1 MATSSSPT
9 SKKKRASTPARKAAA
24 KAEPTD
30 APEGATKKKSARA
43 AVGAARAKAPATRRR
58 ATADDGAAT
67 PAAKKSREGAG
78 GVPRSLVIVE
88 SPTKSRTL
96 TKFLG
101 RGFTVM
107 ASNGHIMDLPKSK
120 LGVDLDNDFEPEY
133 VPIRSKTQALAKIKT
148 AARDADRIFLAPDPD
163 REGEAIAWHLATE
176 LKAAHRPL
184 QRLTF
189 NEITERAVRQALD
202 HPRDLDM
209 NLVNAQQARRVLDR
223 LVGYK
228 VSLFVWRTVRYGL
241 SAGRVQS
248 VALRLICEREEAIL
262 AFVAEEYWTLEVDYE
277 TPSAERFTARLLR
290 IGDDALEQGQIQ
302 GEGAGGRAI
311 AIAEELATAE
321 ARIESVETTPRQVHP
336 RAPFITSTLQ
346 QTAYN
351 RYGYTS
357 SRTMKIAQQ
366 LYEGIKL
373 GDQGSVGLIT
383 YMRTDA
389 PRLADE
395 AITEIREWL
404 ARSLGAEYVPESPR
418 QYKSRKSAQ
427 EAHEAIRPT
436 SVERTPE
443 QLRGHLTEEQWRL
456 YDLIWKRAVASQT
469 ASAEYLATT
478 VEVISGRYGL
488 RATGRILKFPGFQ
501 KLYGI
506 DEDDDAAESSLPELT
521 EGTTLTVSREPLV
534 KEKPVAEPVTE
545 TETSGNGAP
554 TDAESGAGARGRHR
568 PRDRG
573 RCGAP
578 RTALHPAAAAL
589 HRGLAGQDA
598 RGGEHRAAEHLRHHR
613 HHDHVARLRQP
624 RQGSA
629 QAHRSRHGGQPTPD
643 RDLPR
648 RVQRQVHRRDGGG
661 ARRDRGGKAG
671 VAPGDPRLLG
681 SVQQGSRAGREA
693 EQAPSQEGRGD
704 HRHRVS
710 HLRAHAGQE
719 VRPPRSVPRL
729 PGVPRVQVHAAG
741 RRRRAAGAGPR
752 RVRAVRIAAGG
763 AQTARSGGSSTAR
776 AGPTASSPSRS
787 RSASPAPSAA
797 RARSRSGGR
806 SAARSSSAARA
817 IPSAP
822 SRCGTDRGPRHA
834 PTAARRSW
842 SRRKPRRKGS
852 RCAASSASRAS
863 SPKPSVRE
871 ALERFLTE
879 LSAQRR
885 ASTHTV
891 AAYRR
896 DVTRALDLAAPGDAR
911 FRPRAGAASCSS

>member
-228 VSLFVWRTVRYGL
+228 VSPFVWRTVRYGL

-554 TDAESGAGARGRHR
+554 TDAESGAEPAGATVPVIAGGAVRPEQHFTQPPPRYTEASLVKTLEEENIGRPSTYATIVTTITSRDYVNRDKGRLKPTDLGMAVNRLLIETFPDVFNVKFTAGMEEELDEIEEGKQEWHRVIHDFWGPFSKDLEQAEKQSKLHRKKVEETTDIACPTCGRMLVKKFGRRGPFLACPGYPECKYTRPVDDAELPVPVPGVCELCGSPLVARNGPFGRFIHCSRRPDCKFTKPFTLGITCPECGKGEIAERRTKRGKIFFGCTRYPECTFAVWDR
-568 PRDRG
+568 PRPTPCPN
-573 RCGAP
+573 CGAP
-578 RTALHPAAAAL
+578 FLVEKETKKE
-589 HRGLAGQDA
+589 GLT
-598 RGGEHRAAEHLRHHR
+598 LRC
-613 HHDHVARLRQP
+613 VKCKSSFQP
-624 RQGSA
+624 E
-629 QAHRSRHGGQPTPD
+629 T
-643 RDLPR
+643 
-648 RVQRQVHRRDGGG
+648 VG
-661 ARRDRGGKAG
+661 A
-671 VAPGDPRLLG
+671 
-681 SVQQGSRAGREA
+681 
-693 EQAPSQEGRGD
+693 
-704 HRHRVS
+704 
-710 HLRAHAGQE
+710 
-719 VRPPRSVPRL
+719 
-729 PGVPRVQVHAAG
+729 
-741 RRRRAAGAGPR
+741 
-752 RVRAVRIAAGG
+752 
-763 AQTARSGGSSTAR
+763 
-776 AGPTASSPSRS
+776 
-787 RSASPAPSAA
+787 
-797 RARSRSGGR
+797 
-806 SAARSSSAARA
+806 
-817 IPSAP
+817 
-822 SRCGTDRGPRHA
+822 
-834 PTAARRSW
+834 
-842 SRRKPRRKGS
+842 
-852 RCAASSASRAS
+852 
-863 SPKPSVRE
+863 
-871 ALERFLTE
+871 
-879 LSAQRR
+879 
-885 ASTHTV
+885 
-891 AAYRR
+891 
-896 DVTRALDLAAPGDAR
+896 
-911 FRPRAGAASCSS
+911 